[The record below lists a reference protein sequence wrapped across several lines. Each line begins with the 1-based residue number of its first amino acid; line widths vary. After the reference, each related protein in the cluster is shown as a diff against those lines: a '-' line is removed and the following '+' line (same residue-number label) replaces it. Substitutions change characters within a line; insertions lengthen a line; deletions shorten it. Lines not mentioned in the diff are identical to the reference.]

1 MIERYFKLSELGTT
15 MRTEF
20 LAGATT
26 FVSMAYILFVNPS
39 VLGAAGMDKG
49 AVFTATGLIA
59 AIATI
64 FMGAVARYPFAIAPG
79 LGVNAFFA
87 YSVVIGMGV
96 KWQTALAGVFVAG
109 VIFWI
114 LTVLRIRETIINAIP
129 ADLKAAIAGGIGL
142 FIAMIGLVDGG
153 IVAANKSTII
163 GWGDWSNPQVMLTI
177 FGVLVSFALF
187 ARKIPGAIFIG
198 IVITSIVG
206 LVTGLIPAPSGIVAG
221 VPSLAPTFG
230 QAIFGLHDV
239 FTMQMIP
246 VILTFLLVA
255 FFDTAGSLVGIARS
269 GGFLVNNELPRA
281 GKALMADSIGMLG
294 GALLGTSPT
303 TAFVESSTGI
313 AVGGRSGMT
322 SVFTG
327 IFFLLALFFSPLLV
341 VVTSHVT
348 APALIVVGV
357 LMAGNLAAVNWED
370 FPIAAASF
378 LTVIGMPLA
387 YSISDG
393 IAIGFIVYPFLMIVT
408 GRGKKVH
415 PIMYALAVV
424 FIGFVYVLQ
433 TNH

>member
-1 MIERYFKLSELGTT
+1 MFERYFKLSELGTT
-15 MRTEF
+15 MLTEF

-153 IVAANKSTII
+153 IVAAN
-163 GWGDWSNPQVMLTI
+163 NPQVMLTI

>member
-1 MIERYFKLSELGTT
+1 MIERYFKLSELGTSL
-15 MRTEF
+15 RTEF
-20 LAGATT
+20 VAGLTT
-26 FVSMAYILFVNPS
+26 FVSMSYILFVNPS

-96 KWQTALAGVFVAG
+96 RWQTALAGVFVAG

-153 IVAANKSTII
+153 IISANKSTII

-198 IVITSIVG
+198 IAITSVAG
-206 LVTGLIPAPSGIVAG
+206 LLTGLIHAPSALVAG
-221 VPSLAPTFG
+221 VPSLKPTFG
-230 QAIFGLHDV
+230 QAIFGLQDV
-239 FTMQMIP
+239 FTFQMVP

-313 AVGGRSGMT
+313 AVGGRSGLT

-357 LMAGNLAAVNWED
+357 LMAANLAAVNWED
-370 FPIAAASF
+370 FPIAASAF

-393 IAIGFIVYPFLMIVT
+393 IAIGFIVYPFLMLVT

-415 PIMYALAVV
+415 PIMYALAVI